1 MATMSST
8 RRDRP
13 PRISKGGTVTLKKH
27 RFESFNQRIAKLKV
41 DPVQRA
47 RRQDV
52 DKDNLSSTTSF
63 FKVGLASWG
72 DLNLSENFAAFLREA
87 EPLCD
92 SLPQIL
98 HYQQRIMDILV
109 KYIER
114 KDVLSLEPLLSLMGH
129 LAHDLGARF
138 AIHFSRAVVLIMS
151 LAAKHVDVEVIEWS
165 FACLAW
171 LFKYLSRLLVP
182 DLRPVYN
189 IMAPLL
195 GKESQ
200 KIHIT
205 KFAAGAMS
213 FLLRKA
219 ALGHQKNTEPLTTVV
234 RHILSDVEALG
245 DQNVELYRYGI
256 MTLFADAIKGIHRGL
271 HSGGSTIYQCLLD
284 QVTTPDIVS
293 SPTCANIVNGV
304 TINLI
309 HHTDVDSFIPV
320 LDVIHND
327 ISRLSK
333 SSNSPSISLYGELLF
348 IVATVRKGSRI
359 GDWKPMVDSLMSL
372 LEQSTIE
379 DKPLSAAYWQSV
391 FEVAAVVFQYSP
403 LDLVIPKFSPA
414 MAIITNESNRRSFV
428 PFCIYFSQLG
438 RDRFQSLLAPHFFK
452 YATTFPLHKSS

>member
-1 MATMSST
+1 MA
-8 RRDRP
+8 
-13 PRISKGGTVTLKKH
+13 KGGTVTLKKH

-41 DPVQRA
+41 DPVRRA
-47 RRQDV
+47 RRQNV
-52 DKDNLSSTTSF
+52 ERDNLSSTTSF
-63 FKVGLASWG
+63 FKAGLASWG
-72 DLNLSENFAAFLREA
+72 ELNLSENFTAFIHEV

-92 SLPQIL
+92 SLAQIL
-98 HYQQRIMDILV
+98 HHQGKVMDILV

-114 KDVLSLEPLLSLMGH
+114 RDVLSLEPLLSLMGY
-129 LAHDLGARF
+129 LAHDLGTRF
-138 AIHFSRAVVLIMS
+138 EIHFSRAVVLITS
-151 LAAKHVDVEVIEWS
+151 LAAKHADVEVIEWS

-195 GKESQ
+195 GKEPQ

-219 ALGHQKNTEPLTTVV
+219 ALGYQKNTEPLTVIV
-234 RHILSDVEALG
+234 RHILSDVEACG
-245 DQNVELYRYGI
+245 DQNIELYQYGI

-284 QVTTPDIVS
+284 QVTTSDKATS
-293 SPTCANIVNGV
+293 STCADVVYGI

-309 HHTDVDSFIPV
+309 HHTDAETFIPV
-320 LDVIHND
+320 LDVIQND

-333 SSNSPSISLYGELLF
+333 SSKSRSISLYGELLF

-359 GDWKPMVDSLMSL
+359 GDWKPVVGSLMSL
-372 LEQSTIE
+372 LELSTIDDE
-379 DKPLSAAYWQSV
+379 LWSAAYLQPV
-391 FEVAAVVFQYSP
+391 FEAAAVIFQYSP
-403 LDLVIPKFSPA
+403 LDLVIPKFGPA
-414 MAIITNESNRRSFV
+414 MTIITNESSRRSFI
-428 PFCIYFSQLG
+428 PFCIYFSNLG
-438 RDRFQSLLAPHFFK
+438 RDRFQSLLAPYFFK
-452 YATTFPLHKSS
+452 